1 MNPLLFLPLLKFTV
15 KEESMLPTLKPGDT
29 VLVWRFGSP
38 KVGDIVVLN
47 GSLLIKRVKEI
58 KDGRYFVVGDNPTK
72 STDSRQFGWVD
83 RSRIIGKV
91 FSREKERVD
100 RG

>member
-15 KEESMLPTLKPGDT
+15 REESMLPTLAPGDT

-47 GSLLIKRVKEI
+47 PEGLSAMGPVIKRVGKI
-58 KDGRYFVVGDNPTK
+58 RNDRYFLVGDNAAK
-72 STDSRQFGWVD
+72 STDSRQFGWVE
-83 RSRIIGKV
+83 RKEIIG
-91 FSREKERVD
+91 RVIN
-100 RG
+100 